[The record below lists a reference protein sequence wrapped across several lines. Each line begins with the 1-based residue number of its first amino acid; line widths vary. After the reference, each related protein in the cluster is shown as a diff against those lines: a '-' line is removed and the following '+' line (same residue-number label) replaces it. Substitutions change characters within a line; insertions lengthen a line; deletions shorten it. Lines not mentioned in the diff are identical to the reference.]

1 MIIYVVFYSEHGH
14 IYKLAEA
21 VAEGARSA
29 NGASVKI
36 FRTAEPTW
44 STAQENSA
52 AMESPKSF
60 AHIPIISAKEL
71 AEADAIIFG
80 TPAKFGMMAAPMRK
94 LLDQTRPLW
103 VAGALIGKI
112 GSVFTS
118 TTIHLG
124 GQESALAS
132 FYVTLLNL
140 GMIIVGAPYC
150 ENRLL
155 SINAISSRNPYGAS
169 AVAGPD
175 GDFMHNETEIGIARF
190 QGQHVAEITKFLLRG
205 KELSRGRQ

>member
-14 IYKLAEA
+14 IYRLAEA
-21 VAEGARSA
+21 VAEGARSVD
-29 NGASVKI
+29 GASVKI
-36 FRTAEPTW
+36 LRTANPNW
-44 STAQENSA
+44 ITAQENSA
-52 AMESPKSF
+52 AMESQKSF
-60 AHIPIISAKEL
+60 AHIPVISAKEL
-71 AEADAIIFG
+71 AGADAIIFG
-80 TPAKFGMMAAPMRK
+80 TPAKFGMMAAPMRE
-94 LLDQTRPLW
+94 LMDQTRPLW
-103 VAGALIGKI
+103 AAGSLIGKI

-124 GQESALAS
+124 GQESALTS
-132 FYVTLLNL
+132 FHVTLLHL
-140 GMIIVGAPYC
+140 GMIIVGVPYC

-155 SINAISSRNPYGAS
+155 SINALSGRNPYGAS

-175 GDFMHNETEIGIARF
+175 GDFVPNETEIGIARF